1 MIRLIICIRIE
12 EIIMTSSKFSL
23 KQLLV
28 AGGALFVAIATPIEA
43 GRFMGY
49 DVDVISVA
57 AAQESHAGKASSQ
70 GTKAGAGSQS
80 GGRVDKASGGNQ
92 GASGQGSKSTEALLK
107 GDGGSTTG
115 SKSSTS
121 AKGEPS
127 ADSDRPPTAGIKGGK
142 GGGGGKPV
150 GGGTKKGDQ
159 LGDIFVLIR
168 NPVTG
173 AAILDAAGLPL
184 VQAYTKDA
192 AGNLVLLPN
201 VSIPRDAEGNLLTT
215 LADGTAV
222 FSSAVEFGR
231 LSVARSPDKVL
242 DKSLA
247 EALNKLISATAV
259 PNDGNE
265 LVLDAAGRLAIATT
279 DPATGVVTVKA
290 IDSPLEN
297 LALYKAIA
305 NLTGTDRTITVAVP
319 ASKDGTTP
327 ATTLTWTLPTTINI
341 DLLKATLLAA
351 AADKTGTISLDTVM
365 YNNAIVGATDDLS
378 TYTYDRY
385 TTYKDLT
392 VVVLIKTGVD
402 PVTGLDVLTATKVSV
417 YDKVFNSTNDTTS
430 TGAADFATAANDA
443 LQVLEYVHDNAYP

>member
-1 MIRLIICIRIE
+1 MKSRK
-12 EIIMTSSKFSL
+12 TTL

-28 AGGALFVAIATPIEA
+28 AGGGLFVAIATPIEA

-57 AAQESHAGKASSQ
+57 AAQESHAGKASTQ
-70 GTKAGAGSQS
+70 GSKAGAGSQS
-80 GGRVDKASGGNQ
+80 GGRVDKASGGIQ

-115 SKSSTS
+115 SKASTS
-121 AKGEPS
+121 AKGGPS

-173 AAILDAAGLPL
+173 AALTDAAGLPL

-201 VSIPRDAEGNLLTT
+201 VSIPRDAEGNLLTA
-215 LADGTAV
+215 LPDGTLV
-222 FSSAVEFGR
+222 YSSAVEFGR
-231 LSVARSPDKVL
+231 LSVARSPDRVL

-247 EALNKLISATAV
+247 EALNKLIAADASSTDNIAI
-259 PNDGNE
+259 
-265 LVLDAAGRLAIATT
+265 VLDSAGRLAIATT
-279 DPATGVVTVKA
+279 TVVDGVTTTTVKA

-327 ATTLTWTLPTTINI
+327 ATTLTWILPTTINI

-365 YNNAIVGATDDLS
+365 YNNLIVGATDDLS

-385 TTYKDLT
+385 TTYKDLK

-443 LQVLEYVHDNAYP
+443 LQVLEYVHDNAL

>member
-1 MIRLIICIRIE
+1 MIRLIICIRIG
-12 EIIMTSSKFSL
+12 EIVMKSRKTTL

-28 AGGALFVAIATPIEA
+28 AGGGLFVAIATPIEA

-57 AAQESHAGKASSQ
+57 AAQESHAGKASTQ
-70 GTKAGAGSQS
+70 GSKAGAGSQS
-80 GGRVDKASGGNQ
+80 GGRVDKASGGIQ

-115 SKSSTS
+115 GKASTS
-121 AKGEPS
+121 AKGGPS

-173 AAILDAAGLPL
+173 AALTDAAGLPL

-201 VSIPRDAEGNLLTT
+201 VSIPRDAEGNLLTA
-215 LADGTAV
+215 LPDGTLV
-222 FSSAVEFGR
+222 YSSAVEFGR
-231 LSVARSPDKVL
+231 LSVARSPDRVL

-247 EALNKLISATAV
+247 EALNKLIAATAV

-279 DPATGVVTVKA
+279 VDGVTTVKA

-365 YNNAIVGATDDLS
+365 YNNTIVGVADDLS
-378 TYTYDRY
+378 TFSYDRY
-385 TTYKDLT
+385 TTYKDLKVT
-392 VVVLIKTGVD
+392 VLIKTGVD
-402 PVTGLDVLTATKVSV
+402 PVTGADVLTATVVNV
-417 YDKVFNSTNDTTS
+417 YEKVFNSTNDTTA

>member
-1 MIRLIICIRIE
+1 MIRLIICIKIG
-12 EIIMTSSKFSL
+12 EIVMKSRKTTL

-28 AGGALFVAIATPIEA
+28 AGGGLFVAIATPIEA

-57 AAQESHAGKASSQ
+57 AAQESHAGKASTQ
-70 GTKAGAGSQS
+70 GSKAGAGSQS
-80 GGRVDKASGGNQ
+80 GGRVDKASGGIQ

-107 GDGGSTTG
+107 GEGGSTTG
-115 SKSSTS
+115 GKASTS
-121 AKGEPS
+121 AKGGPS

-173 AAILDAAGLPL
+173 AALTDAAGLPL

-201 VSIPRDAEGNLLTT
+201 VSIPRDAEGNLLTA
-215 LADGTAV
+215 LPDGTLV
-222 FSSAVEFGR
+222 YSSAVEFGR
-231 LSVARSPDKVL
+231 LSVARSPDRVL

-247 EALNKLISATAV
+247 EALNKLIAATAV

-279 DPATGVVTVKA
+279 VDGVTTVKA

-365 YNNAIVGATDDLS
+365 YNNTIVGVADDLS
-378 TYTYDRY
+378 TFSYDRY
-385 TTYKDLT
+385 TTYKDLKVT
-392 VVVLIKTGVD
+392 VLIKTGVD
-402 PVTGLDVLTATKVSV
+402 PVTGADVLTATVVNV
-417 YDKVFNSTNDTTS
+417 YEKVFNSTNDTTA

>member
-1 MIRLIICIRIE
+1 MIRLIICIRIG
-12 EIIMTSSKFSL
+12 EIVMKSRKTTL

-28 AGGALFVAIATPIEA
+28 AGGGLFVAIATPIEA

-57 AAQESHAGKASSQ
+57 AAQESHAGKASTQ
-70 GTKAGAGSQS
+70 GSKAGAGSQS
-80 GGRVDKASGGNQ
+80 GGRVDKASGGIQ

-115 SKSSTS
+115 SKASTS
-121 AKGEPS
+121 AKGGPS

-173 AAILDAAGLPL
+173 AALTDAAGLPL

-201 VSIPRDAEGNLLTT
+201 VSIPRDAEGNLLTA
-215 LADGTAV
+215 LPDGTLV
-222 FSSAVEFGR
+222 YSSAVEFGR
-231 LSVARSPDKVL
+231 LSVARSPDRVL

-247 EALNKLISATAV
+247 EALNKLIAATAV

-279 DPATGVVTVKA
+279 VDGVTTVKA

-365 YNNAIVGATDDLS
+365 YNNTIVGVADDLS
-378 TYTYDRY
+378 TFSYDRY
-385 TTYKDLT
+385 TTYKDLKVT
-392 VVVLIKTGVD
+392 VLIKTGVD
-402 PVTGLDVLTATKVSV
+402 PVTGADVLTATVVNV
-417 YDKVFNSTNDTTS
+417 YEKVFNSTNDTTA

>member
-1 MIRLIICIRIE
+1 MGT
-12 EIIMTSSKFSL
+12 IMTNLKTSL
-23 KQLLV
+23 KQV
-28 AGGALFVAIATPIEA
+28 VIAGGALFVAIAAPIEA
-43 GRFMGY
+43 SRFTGY
-49 DVDVISVA
+49 DINVISVA
-57 AAQESHAGKASSQ
+57 SAAEDGHAGQANAKGTKGGTGSKQGGSQ
-70 GTKAGAGSQS
+70 GGPQVGSS
-80 GGRVDKASGGNQ
+80 GK
-92 GASGQGSKSTEALLK
+92 GSKSTEALLK
-107 GDGGSTTG
+107 GDGGSTTSG
-115 SKSSTS
+115 KASTS
-121 AKGEPS
+121 AKGGPS

-173 AAILDAAGLPL
+173 VAYTDAAGLPL

-201 VSIPRDAEGNLLTT
+201 VSIPRDAEGNLLTA
-215 LADGTAV
+215 LPDGTLV
-222 FSSAVEFGR
+222 YSSAVEFGR
-231 LSVARSPDKVL
+231 LSVARSPDRVL

-247 EALNKLISATAV
+247 EALNKLIAADASSTDNIAI
-259 PNDGNE
+259 
-265 LVLDAAGRLAIATT
+265 VLDASGRLAIATT
-279 DPATGVVTVKA
+279 TTDPVTGLPVTTVKA

-365 YNNAIVGATDDLS
+365 YNNTIVGVADDLS
-378 TYTYDRY
+378 TFSYDRY
-385 TTYKDLT
+385 TTYKDLKVT
-392 VVVLIKTGVD
+392 VLIKTGVD
-402 PVTGLDVLTATKVSV
+402 PVTGADVLTATVVNV
-417 YDKVFNSTNDTTS
+417 YEKVFNSTNDTTA